1 MSNNKELEDDNK
13 IYNHEDLLIKRLATD
28 YRQEFLDYLDLL
40 YHENHE
46 NPIELPSKKIK
57 SKSATEI
64 ITPNFKT
71 LFMDVAYEMEDGSI
85 LNYEHYSGVLT
96 EEKLVHAGRY
106 IFEKHEETNQ
116 KINTIIVSTG
126 DPKKSVRIAW
136 LGEKTSFIVFRIIF
150 LKEYSGDEK
159 LKKIKNKVK
168 NNKKLTFNEIIE
180 LVLMVLFDNSRP
192 PEEVVEEVCYLTT
205 KLVDATPEERN
216 LLRWGLFLI
225 SNKFVKDPKKL
236 KELRQVIE
244 MNNDSI
250 YGLVHN
256 AFQTEK
262 EDYGEEKR
270 QEGERTGEI
279 KGNQKGRNEEKI
291 EIATTMINKGY
302 SSNEINEITQ
312 LDINSIEELKLAK

>member
-1 MSNNKELEDDNK
+1 
-13 IYNHEDLLIKRLATD
+13 
-28 YRQEFLDYLDLL
+28 
-40 YHENHE
+40 
-46 NPIELPSKKIK
+46 
-57 SKSATEI
+57 
-64 ITPNFKT
+64 
-71 LFMDVAYEMEDGSI
+71 
-85 LNYEHYSGVLT
+85 
-96 EEKLVHAGRY
+96 
-106 IFEKHEETNQ
+106 
-116 KINTIIVSTG
+116 
-126 DPKKSVRIAW
+126 
-136 LGEKTSFIVFRIIF
+136 
-150 LKEYSGDEK
+150 
-159 LKKIKNKVK
+159 
-168 NNKKLTFNEIIE
+168 
-180 LVLMVLFDNSRP
+180 MVLFDNSRP

-270 QEGERTGEI
+270 QEG
-279 KGNQKGRNEEKI
+279 NQEGRNEEKI
-291 EIATTMINKGY
+291 EIVTAMIKEGLPTNQI
-302 SSNEINEITQ
+302 SRITQ

>member
-1 MSNNKELEDDNK
+1 
-13 IYNHEDLLIKRLATD
+13 
-28 YRQEFLDYLDLL
+28 
-40 YHENHE
+40 
-46 NPIELPSKKIK
+46 
-57 SKSATEI
+57 
-64 ITPNFKT
+64 
-71 LFMDVAYEMEDGSI
+71 
-85 LNYEHYSGVLT
+85 
-96 EEKLVHAGRY
+96 
-106 IFEKHEETNQ
+106 
-116 KINTIIVSTG
+116 
-126 DPKKSVRIAW
+126 
-136 LGEKTSFIVFRIIF
+136 
-150 LKEYSGDEK
+150 
-159 LKKIKNKVK
+159 
-168 NNKKLTFNEIIE
+168 
-180 LVLMVLFDNSRP
+180 MVLFDNSRP

-262 EDYGEEKR
+262 EEYGEEKR

-312 LDINSIEELKLAK
+312 LDINSIEELKLAR